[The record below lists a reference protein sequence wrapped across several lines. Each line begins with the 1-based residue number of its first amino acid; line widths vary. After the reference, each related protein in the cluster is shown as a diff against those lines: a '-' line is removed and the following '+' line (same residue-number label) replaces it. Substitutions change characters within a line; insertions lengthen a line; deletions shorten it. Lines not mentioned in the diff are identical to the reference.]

1 MMKKLLLSFSILS
14 LFLFSNNVLAQEKID
29 LSKFVGAWEFV
40 KQPLPADVPKQPF
53 LTTLKVFDEKGF
65 CLQLKV
71 SEQGTVIWQTAK
83 IEVQEGGLL
92 KENINYSISPNLANT
107 TSTLKCAFINDPNGN
122 KFFAIQGGHKVVN
135 GKDTYAWGELWRKVE
150 SIKKN

>member
-1 MMKKLLLSFSILS
+1 MKKLLLSFSILS

-92 KENINYSISPNLANT
+92 KENINYSISPN
-107 TSTLKCAFINDPNGN
+107 
-122 KFFAIQGGHKVVN
+122 
-135 GKDTYAWGELWRKVE
+135 
-150 SIKKN
+150 

>member
-1 MMKKLLLSFSILS
+1 M
-14 LFLFSNNVLAQEKID
+14 
-29 LSKFVGAWEFV
+29 
-40 KQPLPADVPKQPF
+40 
-53 LTTLKVFDEKGF
+53 
-65 CLQLKV
+65 
-71 SEQGTVIWQTAK
+71 IWQTAK

-107 TSTLKCAFINDPNGN
+107 TSTLKYTFMNDPNGN